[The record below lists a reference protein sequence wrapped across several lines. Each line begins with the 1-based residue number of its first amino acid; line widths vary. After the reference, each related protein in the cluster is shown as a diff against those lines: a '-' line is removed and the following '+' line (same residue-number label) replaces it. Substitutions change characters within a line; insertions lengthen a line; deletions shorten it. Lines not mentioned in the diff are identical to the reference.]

1 MLSRV
6 AEAFFWIGRY
16 VERAE
21 YTARLTNTYE
31 NLLLEHPDPR
41 FAVEVWTR
49 LLDMGGDLHLYRER
63 HGEVEPRAALEFV
76 ALDAGNPNS
85 LYSCIAAARENAR
98 HIQDQLS
105 SEVWHHLNGA
115 WLDLKALARADFR
128 AHTHQALQNILY
140 GCYAFHGVVSNTMLH
155 DDRLAFCRLGRDIE
169 RTQRTVRLLRTPVL
183 VEPVGEGA
191 DLLHLHEYVAVLK
204 AASAYEAYR
213 KTYRAAPDPDK
224 IVEFLLLSDRFPRAV
239 RFCAKEMQRLLQLI
253 APPAAPTA
261 DGPAALPE
269 PERLVGQF
277 AAEMDFATLVDVYA
291 AGLDA
296 YLDNLVDRLDGIA
309 DACGRGY
316 FRYAEAPGSMQAALP
331 QRRRPF
337 PRPEAPTTLIQALT
351 DLRHDFKY
359 VYASPVTN
367 VRTVVRLVPNHR
379 YGRQRVLDVVWHME
393 PKGSI
398 SQHEDAFGNQ
408 VWVIEHDRVEEAITC
423 SVEMRVEN
431 HAVYHAEGALALRGV
446 ALAEEDV
453 LPGMAGPADYAPLT
467 TLADHS
473 EGLLATAQRLA
484 AEHPA
489 TAHLAE
495 TIMAEVARHMRF
507 RGGVTDVTTPASRA
521 WALGQGVCQDF
532 THCMLSLCRLAGLSA
547 RYISGYLPAEGAMH
561 AWAEVLVT
569 DPASGRELWVAYDPT
584 HGRRADE
591 TYTTVAVGRDYQ
603 DVAPTSGFYT
613 GTADSRLEVR
623 VTAKVNNRRP
633 IARRG
638 TGPLLPPGASLPPGV
653 EAQAQQQ
660 Q

>member
-21 YTARLTNTYE
+21 YTARLANTYDKI
-31 NLLLEHPDPR
+31 LLEHPDPGYAR
-41 FAVEVWTR
+41 ATWTR
-49 LLDMGGDLHLYRER
+49 LLDMGGDLHLYHER
-63 HGEVEPRAALEFV
+63 HGEVTPDKALEFV
-76 ALDAGNPNS
+76 TLDAGNPNS
-85 LYSCIAAARENAR
+85 LLSCIGAARENAR
-98 HIQDQLS
+98 HVQDQLS

-115 WLDLKALARADFR
+115 WLDVKALTRQDFR
-128 AHTHQALQNILY
+128 EHTHQSVQDILY

-169 RTQRTVRLLRTPVL
+169 RTGRTVRLLRAPAL
-183 VEPVGEGA
+183 VEPVGEHG
-191 DLLHLHEYVAVLK
+191 DLTHLHEYVAILK
-204 AASAYEAYR
+204 SASAYEAYR

-239 RFCAKEMQRLLQLI
+239 RYCAKTMTRLLPLI
-253 APPAAPTA
+253 APPAPADAP
-261 DGPAALPE
+261 GHLSE

-277 AAEMDFATLVDVYA
+277 AAEMDFAALADVYA

-296 YLDNLVDRLDGIA
+296 YLDNLVDRLDAIA
-309 DACGRGY
+309 DAFGRGY
-316 FRYAEAPGSMQAALP
+316 FRYAEAPGLLHPALP
-331 QRRRPF
+331 QRRKAF
-337 PRPEAPTTLIQALT
+337 PRPEAPTTMLQALI
-351 DLRHDFKY
+351 DVRHDFTY
-359 VYASPVTN
+359 VYAAPVTN

-379 YGRQRVLDVVWHME
+379 YGRQRVVDVVWHME
-393 PKGSI
+393 PKGAF

-408 VWVIEHDRVEEAITC
+408 VWVIEHERVEKEITC

-446 ALAEEDV
+446 TLTEEDA

-467 TLADHS
+467 VLVDSSDA
-473 EGLLATAQRLA
+473 LLATAQRAA
-484 AEHPA
+484 AEHPSS
-489 TAHLAE
+489 AHLAE
-495 TIMAEVARHMRF
+495 AIMGEVARHMRF
-507 RGGVTDVTTPASRA
+507 QGGVTDVTTPASRA
-521 WALGQGVCQDF
+521 WALGRGVCQDF
-532 THCMLSLCRLAGLSA
+532 THCMLALCRLAGLSA
-547 RYISGYLPAEGAMH
+547 RYVSGYLPAEGAMH
-561 AWAEVLVT
+561 AWAEVLVA

-584 HGRRADE
+584 HGRRVDE

-613 GTADSRLEVR
+613 GTADSRLDVR
-623 VTAKVNNRRP
+623 VTAKVGARRP
-633 IARRG
+633 VARRG
-638 TGPLLPPGASLPPGV
+638 TGPLVMPGLPLPQGA